1 MSHQDIAVSSA
12 SLPDPVRAALD
23 RRLDRFST
31 VPLAVA
37 FSGGGDSLALLLAAR
52 AWAEQAGRPL
62 IALCVDHRLQPTS
75 RTWTQMAG
83 RTARSLGV
91 PFKALQWTGDKPIAG
106 LPAAAR
112 RARHAL
118 LADAARDAGARVIL
132 LGHTLDD
139 LMEAQ
144 LMRAEGSTVSSP
156 REWGPSPAW
165 PEGRDLFLLRPL
177 LGLRRTELRDILG
190 PVGLGWL
197 EDPAND
203 DPRFARA
210 RARQALARA
219 PVADPAGC
227 HADDDLTD
235 VAWLAGQAVADDF
248 GVIRIDRQRL
258 AQAPAAAARRFVSAA
273 CVCAGGGD
281 RLPRARRAQALMDRI
296 VAGGAVQATLAG
308 GRIEACQGAGGETV
322 QFMRSAGDMLGAA
335 AGPIRL
341 IGGRPAVWDGRFELR
356 ADTEGATATA
366 LRGKARRLPPRQWA
380 ALKRCAAAAR
390 PTLPV
395 VSLDGESVTCPILAD
410 EAQTR
415 ALALAGQRLLGACGA
430 VAREASNEAGSH
442 GEPELGVL
450 S

>member
-1 MSHQDIAVSSA
+1 MNHQDVAASSA

-23 RRLDRFST
+23 RRLDPLST
-31 VPLAVA
+31 APLAVA

-52 AWAEQAGRPL
+52 AWAGETGRPL
-62 IALCVDHRLQPTS
+62 IALCVDHGLQPTS

-91 PFKALQWTGDKPIAG
+91 PFKALEWTADKPPAG

-118 LADAARDAGARVIL
+118 LADAARGAGARVIL

-139 LMEAQ
+139 LLEAR

-156 REWGPSPAW
+156 REWSPSPAW
-165 PEGRDLFLLRPL
+165 PEGRGLFLLRPL
-177 LGLRRTELRDILG
+177 LGLRRAGLRDLLG
-190 PVGLGWL
+190 PTGLGWL

-210 RARQALARA
+210 RARQVLARGPA
-219 PVADPAGC
+219 PPPVG
-227 HADDDLTD
+227 HRADDDLAE
-235 VAWLAGQAVADDF
+235 VARLAGQAVADEF
-248 GVIRIDRQRL
+248 GVIRIDRRIL
-258 AQAPAAAARRFVSAA
+258 AHAPPAAARRVVSAA

-281 RLPRARRAQALMDRI
+281 RLPRAQRVQALVDRI
-296 VAGGAVQATLAG
+296 VAGGEVQATLAG
-308 GRIEACQGAGGETV
+308 ARIEACQAAGGETV

-335 AGPIRL
+335 VAPLRLAAGQATI
-341 IGGRPAVWDGRFELR
+341 WDGRFELC
-356 ADTEGATATA
+356 ADADGATVTA
-366 LRGKARRLPPRQWA
+366 LRGKARRLPPRQRE

-395 VSLDGESVTCPILAD
+395 VAADGESVTCPILAD
-410 EAQTR
+410 RAQTR

-442 GEPELGVL
+442 GEPGLGAL